1 MQIAGMDIQVN
12 NISLNMSDADVRRL
26 FSTFGIVDSAEVGR
40 DKYNGRSKGNAH
52 VCMPNAAQARQAI
65 VSLDQT
71 MMDGKKISVVE
82 LPSVIY

>member
-1 MQIAGMDIQVN
+1 MDILVN

-26 FSTFGIVDSAEVGR
+26 FSAYGIVDSAEVGR

-52 VCMPNAAQARQAI
+52 VNMPNAAQARQAI

-71 MMDGKKISVVE
+71 IMDGKRISVNE
-82 LPSVIY
+82 APSMIY

>member
-1 MQIAGMDIQVN
+1 MDIQVN
-12 NISLNMSDADVRRL
+12 NISLNMSNADVRRL
-26 FSTFGIVDSAEVGR
+26 FSTFGVVDSAEVGR
-40 DKYNGRSKGNAH
+40 DKCNGRSKGNAQ

-82 LPSVIY
+82 MPSVIY

>member
-1 MQIAGMDIQVN
+1 MDIQVN
-12 NISLNMSDADVRRL
+12 NISLNMSNADVRRL
-26 FSTFGIVDSAEVGR
+26 FSTFGVVDSAEIGR
-40 DKYNGRSKGNAH
+40 DKYNGRSKGNAQ

-82 LPSVIY
+82 MPSVIY

>member
-1 MQIAGMDIQVN
+1 MEIQVN

-40 DKYNGRSKGNAH
+40 DKYNGRSKGNAQ
-52 VCMPNAAQARQAI
+52 VSMPNAAQARQAI

-71 MMDGKKISVVE
+71 IMDGKRISVVE